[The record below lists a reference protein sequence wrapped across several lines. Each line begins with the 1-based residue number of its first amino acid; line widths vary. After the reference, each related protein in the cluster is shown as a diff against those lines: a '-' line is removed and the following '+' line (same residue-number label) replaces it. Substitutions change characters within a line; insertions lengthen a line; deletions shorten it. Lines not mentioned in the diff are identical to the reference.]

1 MLGGAGVLGWTV
13 VVAAIACRLVLH
25 VQVDHT
31 LGVRLRSGWLVPARD
46 LIAFA
51 VYVASYFVGVVSW
64 RGHRYRVRADGTLLP
79 LGDHRA

>member
-1 MLGGAGVLGWTV
+1 VSVWLSLGVVL
-13 VVAAIACRLVLH
+13 AIACRLVLQ

-31 LGVRLRSGWLVPARD
+31 LGMRARSGWLGPARD

-51 VYVASYFVGVVSW
+51 VYVGSFFVGVVSW

-79 LGDHRA
+79 LGDQQA